1 MTGFFTD
8 MKPHILELRNRLII
22 IIVTLIAFFAIAFT
36 FYNNILDWIIAPLQE
51 VLKELQN
58 SSVLVDGKITTRK
71 VEGAFFVALKVSFF
85 ASFIFSLPVIL
96 SQIWKFIAPGLYSHE
111 KKLIIPFVLGGTI
124 MFVTGSL
131 FAYYVVT
138 PFGFEFLIT
147 FGSKNFIPYINIED
161 YIGFFIKLMIGFG
174 IAFELPIFILFFAK
188 LGLVTDQ
195 TLKDFFRY
203 AIVIILIISAI
214 LTPPDVLTQ
223 MLMAVPLILLY
234 GISIIIAKVVNPADD
249 ENEE

>member
-96 SQIWKFIAPGLYSHE
+96 WQIWKFIAPGLYSHE
-111 KKLIIPFVLGGTI
+111 KKLIIPFVVGGTI

-138 PFGFEFLIT
+138 PFGFKFLIT
-147 FGSKNFIPYINIED
+147 FGSENFIPYINIED